1 MMGLEDSM
9 TSNLSRGPVLLRRF
23 LLSWALALSVALSPY
38 AAQPLMAQAAAAAQP
53 AIPSGVEL
61 VTSVEGIT
69 EYRLANGLT
78 VLLFPDPSKQTITV
92 NMTYMVGSRHENYGE
107 TGMAHLLEHLLF
119 KGTPRHPNIP
129 QELTEHGA
137 RPNGSTWYDRTNY
150 FETFAAT
157 EENLRWALDL
167 EADRMVNSFVAKKD
181 LDSEMTV
188 VRNEFE
194 RGENSPLDVLFD
206 RVMSTAYLWHNYGK
220 STIGS
225 RADLENVPI
234 ERLQA
239 FYRMHYQP
247 DNATL
252 LVAGKFDEAQT
263 LGLVNQYFGVIP
275 RPDADRCRTST
286 PRSRRRTASAASRC
300 AAWAMSNTPPSA
312 TTSPPARIPTTPPSA
327 CWCRSSATSR
337 RDACT
342 RRWSRP
348 RKRRARAPSISSCTI
363 RELRCFPPKSGR
375 SPRSTPRATACCRR
389 STTS

>member
-9 TSNLSRGPVLLRRF
+9 TSNVSRGPVLLRRF
-23 LLSWALALSVALSPY
+23 VLSWALALSVALSPY

-92 NMTYMVGSRHENYGE
+92 NMTYRVGSRHENYGE

-119 KGTPRHPNIP
+119 KGTPRHTNIP

-167 EADRMVNSFVAKKD
+167 EADRMVNSFIAKKD

-220 STIGS
+220 TTIGS
-225 RADLENVPI
+225 RA
-234 ERLQA
+234 
-239 FYRMHYQP
+239 
-247 DNATL
+247 TS
-252 LVAGKFDEAQT
+252 
-263 LGLVNQYFGVIP
+263 
-275 RPDADRCRTST
+275 RT
-286 PRSRRRTASAASRC
+286 
-300 AAWAMSNTPPSA
+300 
-312 TTSPPARIPTTPPSA
+312 
-327 CWCRSSATSR
+327 CRSSGCR
-337 RDACT
+337 RFTGCT
-342 RRWSRP
+342 ISPTTRCCWWPASST
-348 RKRRARAPSISSCTI
+348 KRR
-363 RELRCFPPKSGR
+363 R
-375 SPRSTPRATACCRR
+375 SAS
-389 STTS
+389 